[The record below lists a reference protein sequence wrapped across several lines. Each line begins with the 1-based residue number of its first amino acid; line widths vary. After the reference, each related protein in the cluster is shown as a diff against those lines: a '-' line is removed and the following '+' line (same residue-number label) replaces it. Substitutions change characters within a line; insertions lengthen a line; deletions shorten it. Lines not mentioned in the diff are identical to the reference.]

1 MDNFIQDLVGKLEEL
16 YNYYEMYM
24 WRNTNAHLDILL
36 QDNTICFFLYDSD
49 NLLDEFILSFDV
61 RERRLYNY
69 LCLRLMIL
77 TLGNVF
83 IHRKDNII
91 YNDKHKPYLEI
102 IVNDE
107 ELLNTFNMVINIQ
120 EKEVINSN
128 TDIIKNIYK
137 LIPKKRYPSSFM
149 DELGNRIEKSK
160 RLIRGD
166 FYE

>member
-1 MDNFIQDLVGKLEEL
+1 MDNFIQDIISKLEEL

-36 QDNTICFFLYDSD
+36 QDNAIYFYLYDSN
-49 NLLDEFILSFDV
+49 NLLDEFIISFDA

-69 LCLRLMIL
+69 ICIRLMIL

-83 IHRKDNII
+83 IHKKDNIF
-91 YNDKHKPYLEI
+91 YNDRHKPYLEI
-102 IVNDE
+102 IVNDD
-107 ELLNTFNMVINIQ
+107 ELLNTFNIVISIQ
-120 EKEVINSN
+120 EEEIINSD
-128 TDIIKNIYK
+128 TDIIKKIYR
-137 LIPKKRYPSSFM
+137 LIPKRKYSSSFI
-149 DELGNRIEKSK
+149 DDLGNRIEKSK